1 VTEDNEYEE
10 MKAAIDEAM
19 KNSPHVI
26 SKLDIIETFL
36 SIDIVKML
44 DELAIKLA
52 KESYSKDY
60 IGGLRHARDE
70 IKEQYSRGLI

>member
-1 VTEDNEYEE
+1 MTEDNEYEE